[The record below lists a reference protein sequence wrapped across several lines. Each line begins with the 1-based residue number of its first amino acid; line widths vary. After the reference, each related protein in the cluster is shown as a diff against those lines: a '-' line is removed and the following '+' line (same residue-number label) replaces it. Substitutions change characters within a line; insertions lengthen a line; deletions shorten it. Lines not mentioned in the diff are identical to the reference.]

1 MELEQILKQLD
12 WMDEER
18 RKDKSLIAALQERI
32 QAHDGGLDAIN
43 KRVQLLDDETTRLST
58 LIGRVSQYEEELRQQ
73 RIDNRR
79 MVDVSEKKV
88 YKSQGEI
95 EKVFRIEQQAL
106 EKEVHELHGQYEQVT
121 ELRRTMQ
128 SKSEEQLRLSQ
139 TVEEMRSKVANIDRS
154 YEEYN
159 HSYRVMEDS
168 RRQDAKRLADLQGE
182 VTALRKRSEEMRSQD
197 EMLSAN
203 LAKLESRLNEIVA
216 TDNERREAQQSFLE
230 QHKVIQV
237 ERDRA
242 WKEWMVRAEAFEK
255 QAADVEAQ
263 LNDLDATHRA
273 VKRSQEGLEALTER
287 VERRVNEISEM
298 QRLSEERFRNEWTT
312 FKSDDQKRW
321 ANYTLNQDNV
331 RNDAGRQIEKL
342 IERVVKLE
350 DHLQETRDTL
360 YQLNELTEK
369 GLQTA
374 LSLSHDWI
382 AIYSHSKGQSV

>member
-1 MELEQILKQLD
+1 MELEQILKQID

-32 QAHDGGLDAIN
+32 QAHEGGLDAIN
-43 KRVQLLDDETTRLST
+43 QRIQLLDDETTRLST

-79 MVDVSEKKV
+79 MVDESEKKA
-88 YKSQGEI
+88 YKSQGEV
-95 EKVFRIEQQAL
+95 ENVFRIELQSL
-106 EKEVHELHGQYEQVT
+106 EKDMLQLRGQFDQLT
-121 ELRRTMQ
+121 EFRRTMET
-128 SKSEEQLRLSQ
+128 KSEEQLRLNQ
-139 TVEEMRSKVANIDRS
+139 TVEEMRTKVTDIDRS

-168 RRQDAKRLADLQGE
+168 RRLDAKRLTDLQSE

-203 LAKLESRLNEIVA
+203 LAKSESRLNDIVA

-230 QHKVIQV
+230 QQKVIQV

-255 QAADVEAQ
+255 QAADVETQ

-273 VKRSQEGLEALTER
+273 VKRSQEELESLTER
-287 VERRVNEISEM
+287 VERRINEITEM

-321 ANYTLNQDNV
+321 ANYTLSQDNV
-331 RNDAGRQIEKL
+331 QNDVGRQTEKL
-342 IERVVKLE
+342 MERVVKLE
-350 DHLQETRDTL
+350 DHLLETRDTL

-374 LSLSHDWI
+374 LSLAHDWI
-382 AIYSHSKGQSV
+382 AIYTRSKGLTV

>member
-18 RKDKSLIAALQERI
+18 RKDKSLITALQERI

-43 KRVQLLDDETTRLST
+43 QRIQLLDDETTRLST

-79 MVDVSEKKV
+79 MVDASEKKV

-95 EKVFRIEQQAL
+95 EKVFRIELQTL
-106 EKEVHELHGQYEQVT
+106 VKEVLVLRGQYEQVT

-139 TVEEMRSKVANIDRS
+139 TVEEMRSKVTNIDRS

-203 LAKLESRLNEIVA
+203 LAKLESRINEIVA

-230 QHKVIQV
+230 QQKVIQV

-255 QAADVEAQ
+255 QAADVEVQ

-273 VKRSQEGLEALTER
+273 VKRSQEELEALTER
-287 VERRVNEISEM
+287 VERRINEITEM

-382 AIYSHSKGQSV
+382 SIYSRSKGQSV